1 MMGQPVRGLMRRFT
15 ARDGLSVSC
24 FDLCSPQAF
33 NGNAKSDPTFV
44 VTVLLDCGGRS
55 LCTTAMANAALEVAY
70 EPETLIYT
78 FTRAVTEGTYDVP
91 PWTRFRGVEVRT
103 SHAFLEQLSALELF
117 AAADADHP
125 FHSVSNIDLWLGMI
139 PASSEAKVCAERILQ
154 AAVATPTDDL
164 AVESNGLAI
173 LNLAMASMREASGV
187 ARAEVRQAR
196 PQLEVA
202 KRLLLGNLAHPWTL
216 KELAGEAGLTE
227 KRLKSGFRAAFGTP
241 VHAFLQPRAPVART
255 PAPRGRLVG
264 DGSVAVGRLCQPEPL
279 RLSLSAHIRLDA
291 IEPQPVTQV
300 APRQTKAARE
310 ASASRAAFLTR
321 PSAQRAAALPE
332 RGPLR

>member
-1 MMGQPVRGLMRRFT
+1 MHEGERLEDELHCEERPLRHAGVTENFRPDTSHPERMMGQPVRGLMRRFT

-24 FDLCSPQAF
+24 FDLCSPLAF
-33 NGNAKSDPTFV
+33 NGHAKSDPTFV

-55 LCTTAMANAALEVAY
+55 LCTTAMANAALEVTY

-117 AAADADHP
+117 GTADADHP
-125 FHSVSNIDLWLGMI
+125 FHSVSNVDLWLGMI

-154 AAVATPTDDL
+154 AAVATPNDDL
-164 AVESNGLAI
+164 AVETNGLAI
-173 LNLAMASMREASGV
+173 LNLALASMREASGV

-241 VHAFLQPRAPVART
+241 VHAFLQSA
-255 PAPRGRLVG
+255 
-264 DGSVAVGRLCQPEPL
+264 
-279 RLSLSAHIRLDA
+279 RLSRARQLLAAGSSVTEASLSVGYANPSHFAYLYRRTFGST
-291 IEPQPVTQV
+291 PSN
-300 APRQTKAARE
+300 R
-310 ASASRAAFLTR
+310 SASRK
-321 PSAQRAAALPE
+321 
-332 RGPLR
+332 